1 MRSQYDERIVNVSLN
16 YHRAHSAAKL
26 KLRSSHPALHRI
38 NSYFIPEISDLYR
51 QLREATVL
59 LSPVLSQARKQLAA
73 DESGDQNSIIFW
85 LLREVSPRQSANDSY
100 LTNILLA
107 YAISFVFS
115 PTPIGTQIVY
125 EMAFRPE
132 HCAEMRREAETV
144 FTTPDQ
150 RSYDKTSL
158 RRLTKLDSF
167 CKETHRHHPSAACK
181 LIPSPGSTN

>member
-26 KLRSSHPALHRI
+26 KLRSSHPALRRI
-38 NSYFIPEISDLYR
+38 NSYFNSEIRDLRKRLR
-51 QLREATVL
+51 QATVL
-59 LSPVLSQARKQLAA
+59 LSPVLSQARKQISANK
-73 DESGDQNSIIFW
+73 SGDQNSIIVW
-85 LLREVSPRQSANDSY
+85 LLREVNPRQFANDSY

-107 YAISFVFS
+107 YVISFVFS

-132 HCAEMRREAETV
+132 HCAEMRREVGAV
-144 FTTPDQ
+144 FTTPGQ
-150 RSYDKTSL
+150 LSYEKNTL

-167 CKETHRHHPSAACK
+167 CKETHRHHPSAAWK
-181 LIPSPGSTN
+181 

>member
-16 YHRAHSAAKL
+16 YHHAHSAAKL
-26 KLRSSHPALHRI
+26 KLRSSHPALRRI
-38 NSYFIPEISDLYR
+38 NSYFIAEIHELRR
-51 QLREATVL
+51 QLREANVL
-59 LSPVLSQARKQLAA
+59 MSPVLSKARKQLAA
-73 DESGDQNSIIFW
+73 NESVDRDNDNNIVTW
-85 LLREVSPRQSANDSY
+85 LLREVNPRQFANDSY

-125 EMAFRPE
+125 ETAFRPE
-132 HCAEMRREAETV
+132 HCAEMRREAEAV
-144 FTTPDQ
+144 FTTSGQ

-181 LIPSPGSTN
+181 

>member
-1 MRSQYDERIVNVSLN
+1 MRPQYDERIVNVSLN

-26 KLRSSHPALHRI
+26 KLRSSHPALRRI
-38 NSYFIPEISDLYR
+38 NSYFIAEIRELRR

-59 LSPVLSQARKQLAA
+59 MSPVLSKARKQLSAN
-73 DESGDQNSIIFW
+73 ESGDKNDNDIIPW
-85 LLREVSPRQSANDSY
+85 LLRELSNKPHQFANDSY

-132 HCAEMRREAETV
+132 HCAEMRREAEAV
-144 FTTPDQ
+144 FTTPGQ
-150 RSYDKTSL
+150 RSYDRTSL

-167 CKETHRHHPSAACK
+167 CKETHRHHPSAACE
-181 LIPSPGSTN
+181 

>member
-1 MRSQYDERIVNVSLN
+1 MRSQYDERIVNISLN

-26 KLRSSHPALHRI
+26 KLRSSHPALRRI
-38 NSYFIPEISDLYR
+38 NSYFIAEIRDLR
-51 QLREATVL
+51 HQLREATAI
-59 LSPVLSQARKQLAA
+59 LSPVLARARAQLTT
-73 DESGDQNSIIFW
+73 DDSSNDKNKNNRNNNFITW
-85 LLREVSPRQSANDSY
+85 LLYEVSPRQFANDSY
-100 LTNILLA
+100 LINILLA

-132 HCAEMRREAETV
+132 SCAKLRRDTEAV
-144 FTTPDQ
+144 FNSDQ
-150 RSYDKTSL
+150 KRSYDKNAL

-181 LIPSPGSTN
+181 